1 MRDDGSVHH
10 LKIRGYLG
18 DIIISAKYLI
28 TSEAESMKN
37 NGGEVATFFFVS
49 CSFNPQTLSIL

>member
-18 DIIISAKYLI
+18 DIIISDKYLI

-37 NGGEVATFFFVS
+37 NGGEVATFFF
-49 CSFNPQTLSIL
+49 CFL